1 MNEHLR
7 ALRLR
12 RRLEEAGPV
21 LWQMAAGIGGF
32 SLAAGGV
39 FGGLHPFGLSLVLGV
54 GQSWVQS
61 AAAGAALG
69 YLALLDPVDSLRWLA
84 ALASALAGRWLFRTT
99 FWPAAAAGCGTLL
112 LVQLMLSMAG
122 LSTPASAF
130 ATLGAAVL
138 AAAGGFA
145 LAKTAKA
152 RPRPAAPLAG
162 QAFPLAMLALPALC
176 ALPAGPLQPAA
187 AVLAAAGLWLA
198 YRGRVR
204 DCAALCAAGAVMLT
218 AADPDLAFAGLGV
231 TAGCLAAAFLTP
243 GERMGSAAVFLGT
256 SVLCSL
262 AAPSPE
268 ALLGFLTSAALAEAA
283 FFALPRRWLA
293 ALPGQAEPVT
303 ESAARPRVASAVG
316 QLEHVAQALTGI
328 ADTVDS
334 VYKTLPKKGE
344 SYNWVMDHV
353 AEELCRSCGQRERCW
368 VEHYSDTVDGFL
380 RLKPI
385 LEQQGRAALE
395 QLPGQFCRCVHPVEL
410 CSAAGRAYTLYRSRR
425 ESRVRA
431 QAMRSA
437 LTEQYTAMAQALGQM
452 AGQLGQTVAP
462 DEGKTARLSALLAS
476 LGLEPLEAQLGYD
489 ASGRLRGTVS
499 VSRTTFSDEELTEL
513 SKEASAICHRALAP
527 FVVDHTGPVTTLTLT
542 EKAVYD
548 PVFGLAAHPAK
559 EDACGD
565 AVQQFCDAF
574 GNAHLLLCDGM
585 GVGRPAA
592 IDGTLAC
599 TLAAKLL
606 KAGFAAE
613 SAARLV
619 NVALALKSDEESAA
633 TLDLVSVDLYTGRTS
648 LYKAGACPTFVVR
661 GGKAEPVEA
670 AGLPVGILSSVVGEG
685 RTLTLHEKELVVLV
699 SDGALVDGPG
709 WICQQLEL
717 CAAMGSTPAEIAR
730 ILADMAKGRASRSA
744 RPDDITVAVLALEK
758 AV

>member
-1 MNEHLR
+1 M
-7 ALRLR
+7 
-12 RRLEEAGPV
+12 
-21 LWQMAAGIGGF
+21 
-32 SLAAGGV
+32 
-39 FGGLHPFGLSLVLGV
+39 
-54 GQSWVQS
+54 
-61 AAAGAALG
+61 
-69 YLALLDPVDSLRWLA
+69 
-84 ALASALAGRWLFRTT
+84 
-99 FWPAAAAGCGTLL
+99 
-112 LVQLMLSMAG
+112 
-122 LSTPASAF
+122 
-130 ATLGAAVL
+130 
-138 AAAGGFA
+138 
-145 LAKTAKA
+145 
-152 RPRPAAPLAG
+152 
-162 QAFPLAMLALPALC
+162 
-176 ALPAGPLQPAA
+176 
-187 AVLAAAGLWLA
+187 
-198 YRGRVR
+198 
-204 DCAALCAAGAVMLT
+204 
-218 AADPDLAFAGLGV
+218 
-231 TAGCLAAAFLTP
+231 
-243 GERMGSAAVFLGT
+243 
-256 SVLCSL
+256 
-262 AAPSPE
+262 
-268 ALLGFLTSAALAEAA
+268 
-283 FFALPRRWLA
+283 
-293 ALPGQAEPVT
+293 
-303 ESAARPRVASAVG
+303 G
-316 QLEHVAQALTGI
+316 QLEHVARALTGI

-353 AEELCRSCGQRERCW
+353 AEELCRGCGQRERCW
-368 VEHYSDTVDGFL
+368 VENYSDTVDGFL

-462 DEGKTARLSALLAS
+462 DEGKTARLSALFAS
-476 LGLEPLEAQLGYD
+476 LGLEPLEVQLGYD

-499 VSRTTFSDEELTEL
+499 VNRTAFSHEELAEL
-513 SKEASAICHRALAP
+513 SKEAAGICHRALAP
-527 FVVDHTGPVTTLTLT
+527 FGVDHAGPITTLTLT

-548 PVFGLAAHPAK
+548 PVFGLAAYPAR
-559 EDACGD
+559 EEACGD

-585 GVGRPAA
+585 GVGKPAA

-606 KAGFAAE
+606 KAGFCAE

-619 NVALALKSDEESAA
+619 NVALSLKSDEESAA
-633 TLDLVSVDLYTGRTS
+633 TLDLVSVDLYTGRAS
-648 LYKAGACPTFVVR
+648 LYKAGACPTFLVR

-670 AGLPVGILSSVVGEG
+670 AGLPVGILSSVVGAQH
-685 RTLTLHEKELVVLV
+685 TLTLHEKELVVLV

>member
-61 AAAGAALG
+61 ATAGAALG

-122 LSTPASAF
+122 LSTPAAAF
-130 ATLGAAVL
+130 ATLGSAVL

-152 RPRPAAPLAG
+152 RPRPSAPLAG

-243 GERMGSAAVFLGT
+243 GERMGSAAVFLGA

-262 AAPSPE
+262 AAPSPK
-268 ALLGFLTSAALAEAA
+268 ALLGFLASAALGEAA

-293 ALPGQAEPVT
+293 ALPGQAEPVA

-527 FVVDHTGPVTTLTLT
+527 FVVDHTGPVTTLTLA

-574 GNAHLLLCDGM
+574 GSAHLLLCDGM

-592 IDGTLAC
+592 IDGALAC

-633 TLDLVSVDLYTGRTS
+633 TLDLVSVDLYTGRAS
-648 LYKAGACPTFVVR
+648 LFKAGACPTFVVR

-717 CAAMGSTPAEIAR
+717 CAAMGSTPAETAR

-744 RPDDITVAVLALEK
+744 HPDDITVAVLALEK

>member
-7 ALRLR
+7 TLRLR

-21 LWQMAAGIGGF
+21 LWQLAAGGGGF
-32 SLAAGGV
+32 ALAAGGV

-69 YLALLDPVDSLRWLA
+69 YLALLDSVDSLRWLA

-99 FWPAAAAGCGTLL
+99 FWPAAVAGSGTLL
-112 LVQLMLSMAG
+112 LVQLMLSLAG
-122 LSTPASAF
+122 LSTPAAAF

-138 AAAGGFA
+138 AAGGGLA

-152 RPRPAAPLAG
+152 RPRPSAPLAG

-176 ALPAGPLQPAA
+176 DLPAGPLEPAVT
-187 AVLAAAGLWLA
+187 VLAAAGLWLA

-204 DCAALCAAGAVMLT
+204 DCAALCTAGAAMLT
-218 AADPDLAFAGLGV
+218 AADPELAFAGLGV
-231 TAGCLAAAFLTP
+231 AAGCLAAAFFTP
-243 GERMGSAAVFLGT
+243 GERMGSGAVFLGT
-256 SVLCSL
+256 AVVCSL
-262 AAPSPE
+262 AAPAPE
-268 ALLGFLTSAALAEAA
+268 QLLGFLASAVLAEAA
-283 FFALPRRWLA
+283 FFALPRPWLA
-293 ALPGQAEPVT
+293 ALPGQAEPVS

-328 ADTVDS
+328 ADTVDG
-334 VYKTLPKKGE
+334 VYKTLPKRGE

-353 AEELCRSCGQRERCW
+353 AEELCRGCGQRERCW

-380 RLKPI
+380 
-385 LEQQGRAALE
+385 
-395 QLPGQFCRCVHPVEL
+395 VEL

-452 AGQLGQTVAP
+452 ASQLGQTVAP
-462 DEGKTARLSALLAS
+462 DEGKTARLAALLAS
-476 LGLEPLEAQLGYD
+476 MGLEPLETQLGYD

-499 VSRTTFSDEELTEL
+499 VSRTAFSEEELAEL
-513 SKEASAICHRALAP
+513 GKEVAAICHRALAP
-527 FVVDHTGPVTTLTLT
+527 LGVDHTGPVTTLTLT

-548 PVFGLAAHPAK
+548 PVFGLAAHAAQ

-574 GNAHLLLCDGM
+574 GSAHLLLCDGM

-633 TLDLVSVDLYTGRTS
+633 TLDLVSVDLYTGRAS
-648 LYKAGACPTFVVR
+648 LYKAGACPTFLVR

-670 AGLPVGILSSVVGEG
+670 AGLPVGILSSVVGG
-685 RTLTLHEKELVVLV
+685 QHTLTLREKEMVVLV

-717 CAAMGSTPAEIAR
+717 CAATGSTPAETAR
-730 ILADMAKGRASRSA
+730 ILADMAKARVSRST